1 MEGKGE
7 NKLSRIEEWRE
18 KKREKNR
25 QKNLKYNEKNREKR
39 AAYARERRHADKTDH
54 QQTRQRTAQAA
65 KKSKKLQEKKEKKA
79 VLETNMEK
87 VRRQTRERVKKLR
100 EKKKQIANAGEVR
113 DAGSQANDNVAGFRN
128 RMAASRAVKKV
139 KKALP
144 ETPEKRA
151 EIMKKIGASPRTR
164 KHLVKAGIMTT
175 PEEEKESKVL
185 KAMAADIKEGL
196 EEVKRSGSNEKRT
209 ALRAF
214 KSLAFGQNVKKSRA
228 QCSLAKVV
236 SLNRKSIGRGIKR
249 RMEILK
255 GEEPSWLVSK
265 RKVRFDA
272 VPEEVKR
279 NVYDFWT
286 TQASRP
292 TGDKKD
298 FVRYRTGKSQYT
310 EHAKHIL
317 EKSQTEAFLEFQAL
331 YPGVKIKQRK
341 FESLKPFFVKA
352 AKERDRKSCL
362 CRKHVEIKI
371 VLGDC
376 MKFRK
381 AALKERDHESVNVLA
396 TITEAA
402 ELTLCPKAEEDPYH
416 KLACLERECEHCG
429 VHLMKLLPEEE
440 SIEGTVIWRRY
451 DYVSTGKFLAN
462 GQEKKKLALV
472 TKETPPSE
480 MFGYFKN
487 LMKDYPMHSFMA
499 KWQRDQL
506 DTLLEH
512 LPIDHAVAIHDYSEG
527 YTCRSQDETQ
537 SEYFDVAKVSLHV
550 TILYR
555 HATEV
560 NDGIESTEENPEIV
574 KEHVFVISDDV
585 IQDNSSVHKVQE
597 LLNNYITN
605 DLGQQVKI
613 MHEFTDGCAAQY
625 KSRHCLGDLSCCV
638 ADFGF
643 KVQRNFFETS
653 HAKGEQ
659 DAAGSHVK
667 QKVSQAVL
675 RRTAAIKSA
684 KDMHTYLTESF
695 TLPTASS
702 FLSRTKSV
710 NLKQRLFFYVPAS
723 GEGSVNRNRP
733 ERKFREI
740 KGIRKIHAVKCTTE
754 QGKVY
759 TRERSCYC
767 LDCLLETGD
776 SCANSE
782 WVDDWKEL
790 KIEREASPAITRNA
804 QEDTVAVTTET
815 AVRIADLAV
824 AGSVVAVA
832 ADADSS
838 YDYYLLKVNSDG
850 VEELAADVTDA
861 YGSIY
866 NTGQEVLKGNFFL
879 RDNLIDMTYKLDES
893 KVAIVHAAT
902 VRHICSD
909 LRTVKRGRKSVYR
922 VPVILNEEILA
933 SM

>member
-1 MEGKGE
+1 M
-7 NKLSRIEEWRE
+7 
-18 KKREKNR
+18 
-25 QKNLKYNEKNREKR
+25 
-39 AAYARERRHADKTDH
+39 
-54 QQTRQRTAQAA
+54 
-65 KKSKKLQEKKEKKA
+65 
-79 VLETNMEK
+79 
-87 VRRQTRERVKKLR
+87 
-100 EKKKQIANAGEVR
+100 
-113 DAGSQANDNVAGFRN
+113 
-128 RMAASRAVKKV
+128 
-139 KKALP
+139 
-144 ETPEKRA
+144 
-151 EIMKKIGASPRTR
+151 
-164 KHLVKAGIMTT
+164 
-175 PEEEKESKVL
+175 
-185 KAMAADIKEGL
+185 
-196 EEVKRSGSNEKRT
+196 
-209 ALRAF
+209 
-214 KSLAFGQNVKKSRA
+214 
-228 QCSLAKVV
+228 
-236 SLNRKSIGRGIKR
+236 
-249 RMEILK
+249 
-255 GEEPSWLVSK
+255 
-265 RKVRFDA
+265 
-272 VPEEVKR
+272 
-279 NVYDFWT
+279 
-286 TQASRP
+286 
-292 TGDKKD
+292 
-298 FVRYRTGKSQYT
+298 
-310 EHAKHIL
+310 
-317 EKSQTEAFLEFQAL
+317 
-331 YPGVKIKQRK
+331 
-341 FESLKPFFVKA
+341 
-352 AKERDRKSCL
+352 
-362 CRKHVEIKI
+362 
-371 VLGDC
+371 
-376 MKFRK
+376 
-381 AALKERDHESVNVLA
+381 
-396 TITEAA
+396 
-402 ELTLCPKAEEDPYH
+402 
-416 KLACLERECEHCG
+416 
-429 VHLMKLLPEEE
+429 
-440 SIEGTVIWRRY
+440 
-451 DYVSTGKFLAN
+451 
-462 GQEKKKLALV
+462 
-472 TKETPPSE
+472 
-480 MFGYFKN
+480 
-487 LMKDYPMHSFMA
+487 
-499 KWQRDQL
+499 
-506 DTLLEH
+506 
-512 LPIDHAVAIHDYSEG
+512 
-527 YTCRSQDETQ
+527 
-537 SEYFDVAKVSLHV
+537 
-550 TILYR
+550 
-555 HATEV
+555 
-560 NDGIESTEENPEIV
+560 
-574 KEHVFVISDDV
+574 
-585 IQDNSSVHKVQE
+585 
-597 LLNNYITN
+597 
-605 DLGQQVKI
+605 
-613 MHEFTDGCAAQY
+613 
-625 KSRHCLGDLSCCV
+625 
-638 ADFGF
+638 
-643 KVQRNFFETS
+643 QRNFFETS